1 MSLDDPTNEDRP
13 PQLPNSYRKLNR
25 LCVSQRT
32 SSWNRKR
39 KHQHGQGRE
48 CLGANL
54 VFEVTVASQLIA
66 TIAGR

>member
-13 PQLPNSYRKLNR
+13 PQLPNSYRKLKQ
-25 LCVSQRT
+25 LCVSQAPPLGTPNVST
-32 SSWNRKR
+32 SMAKAVSVS
-39 KHQHGQGRE
+39 
-48 CLGANL
+48 GANL